1 MTKSEAFREDTDFIV
16 MWSDGSV
23 RVFGNSTKF
32 VYFSG
37 SMKECETEAKNLRK
51 LKQKT

>member
-1 MTKSEAFREDTDFIV
+1 MTKSEAFRADTDFLI
-16 MWSDGSV
+16 MWNDGSV
-23 RVFGNSTKF
+23 RVFGNATNF

-37 SMKECETEAKNLRK
+37 TRQECEAEVKNLRK